1 MAIQD
6 ASRITTV
13 NPQPVAKIGPAYDFG
28 SIFRDAGQESFYKS
42 PYAQGGIVETNEEL
56 LRLIGG
62 K

>member
-1 MAIQD
+1 MLLEEAG
-6 ASRITTV
+6 RTTTV
-13 NPQPVAKIGPAYDFG
+13 LPSKPAQIGAAYDFG

-42 PYAQGGIVETNEEL
+42 PYAQGGMIETNEEL